1 MPDVTPPPPELLRSV
16 SALARALVA
25 AARAWTLY
33 PPEHPALRAA
43 LDRLARAAHE
53 LNPDQPLRLVATPD
67 TLVVLDTPIQAGDQA
82 VRELAGLLHRH
93 LVGSM
98 SVTPGADLDSWQ
110 GLLGL
115 LARPPEQLR
124 AEGGIAQLWKATGRA
139 GIEIREIDYAEV
151 LRDKQGQEVT
161 IDAIISAALG
171 GPELQLDGE
180 ALQALLDLIE
190 DQSQLDELM
199 ARLDTAMPGEE
210 IDARTAAIMNL
221 LRTAVT
227 QAQSLGAEPLEATL
241 RQLGKVASRLS
252 ADEMLQL
259 LSERASRTNDGDIA
273 GAVLSRMDDEAI
285 AQFVAGSISTEQG
298 ATARLAHAFQALVP
312 DVDRRRYLIGLAEDK
327 VVESDADQQA
337 SFEELRGQVQS
348 MVSTYSDASYVSD
361 AYAQELFK
369 AQTKA
374 TEIERT
380 TDDPPE
386 RISGW
391 LATVGDDAL
400 PGLDQQLLLDL
411 LVIEEDPSRW
421 RDVADTVAS
430 HVDDLVREG
439 RIEQALALTDAMI
452 AEAARVPARAPF
464 LPSVMEKLTQ
474 GAMLKS
480 IPHFLRGAEDDAV
493 KRFERLCHAI
503 GPPVIAPLAEALSTE
518 QDARSRRRLR
528 DVLVG
533 FGAAGRDVVQQLMQ
547 AANWEV
553 RRTAA
558 YLLREF
564 GGASGLRELIPL
576 LSDAEPLVQREA
588 LQALMTH
595 GTREAAT
602 ILLEALD
609 AAGGRTRMNLAREMT
624 GIRDPRAAPLLCHV
638 VNQLDQRRHPD
649 LYVGALEALGL
660 FKDDQAVEP
669 LKAALHAG
677 EWWAP
682 GRSRRVRMA
691 AAASLRRIGSPR
703 AVEALRVAAASGAR
717 GTRAAARAELTHLR

>member
-1 MPDVTPPPPELLRSV
+1 MPDVTPLPPELLRSV

-43 LDRLARAAHE
+43 LDRLASSARE
-53 LNPDQPLRLVATPD
+53 LNSEKPLRLVATPE
-67 TLVVLDTPIQAGDQA
+67 TLVVLDTPIPAGDQA

-93 LVGSM
+93 LVGSL
-98 SVTPGADLDSWQ
+98 SISAGADLDSWQ
-110 GLLGL
+110 ALLGM

-124 AEGGIAQLWKATGRA
+124 AEGGIAQLWSAAGRG

-161 IDAIISAALG
+161 IDAIIAAALG
-171 GPELQLDGE
+171 GPQLQLDTESLE
-180 ALQALLDLIE
+180 ALLALIE
-190 DQSQLDELM
+190 DPVKLDELM
-199 ARLDTAMPGEE
+199 ARLDEATPGEE
-210 IDARTAAIMNL
+210 VEARTAAVMNL

-241 RQLGKVASRLS
+241 QQLAKVASRLS
-252 ADEMLQL
+252 AGEMVEL
-259 LSERASRTNDGDIA
+259 LSERASRTTDGDIA
-273 GAVLSRMDDEAI
+273 GAVISRMDDEAI

-298 ATARLAHAFQALVP
+298 ATARLATAFQALVP
-312 DVDRRRYLIGLAEDK
+312 DVDRRRHLIGIAEEKLD
-327 VVESDADQQA
+327 ESDTEQQA
-337 SFEELRGQVQS
+337 SLEELRGQVQS

-369 AQTKA
+369 AQTRA

-391 LATVGDDAL
+391 LATVNDDAL
-400 PGLDQQLLLDL
+400 PRLDQQLMQDL
-411 LVIEEDPSRW
+411 LVIEEDAARW
-421 RDVADTVAS
+421 RDVADTAAGQVE
-430 HVDDLVREG
+430 HLVRDG
-439 RIEQALALTDAMI
+439 RTAQALELTDTMV
-452 AEAARVPARAPF
+452 AEAARLPVRTPMLEAVMQKLARGT
-464 LPSVMEKLTQ
+464 L
-474 GAMLKS
+474 LKS
-480 IPHFLRGAEDDAV
+480 IPPYLRGADDDGV

-503 GPPVIAPLAEALSTE
+503 GTPVIGPLAEALSTE

-528 DVLVG
+528 DILVS

-547 AANWEV
+547 SANWEV

-558 YLLREF
+558 HLLREF
-564 GGASGLRELIPL
+564 GGTSGLPELRPL

-588 LQALMTH
+588 LQALVTH
-595 GTREAAT
+595 GSREAAG

-609 AAGGRTRMNLAREMT
+609 ATAGRTRQSLGKEMT
-624 GIRDPRAAPLLCHV
+624 GLRDPRAAPLLCHV
-638 VNQLDQRRHPD
+638 VTQLDQRRHPD
-649 LYVGALEALGL
+649 LYVAALEALGA
-660 FKDDQAVEP
+660 FKDDQAIEP
-669 LKAALHAG
+669 LKVALHAG

-682 GRSRRVRMA
+682 GRSRRARTA
-691 AAASLRRIGSPR
+691 AAAALRRIGSPR
-703 AVEALRVAAASGAR
+703 AVEALRAAAASGGR
-717 GTRAAARAELTHLR
+717 GTRAAARAELTHLG